1 MARPRSIG
9 NLFRFL
15 GVPALLVMLALAV
28 MMTRIDGDLTRA
40 KEDRAVL
47 DSIQYGMLNPDTW
60 VAKLSAVFTNRL
72 SNASSDPEAREVL
85 RGALGGILAIV
96 DEVEVTAT
104 ATASWAKA
112 FLVPF
117 FAQVREQ
124 SGDFSNLI
132 LKQLEDPENAAQL
145 QAFLSGQVQ
154 TAADESFTQLD
165 RRPLEYVYETRACS
179 GRDDCVAKL
188 DQAINASNDE
198 MNLYAFLAALLGL
211 IVVLPA
217 VFDRTPFTSI
227 DLGIVTAALFVM
239 LFIGV
244 TVPMIDIQAEIEVFE
259 MIILGDLMRFENQ
272 VLFFQSKSIV
282 DVTEIMI
289 RQGTW
294 DLVLVGIAIAMFSLG
309 FPSAKLLGGMLYLR
323 DVRFL
328 ENPVGRF
335 LVLYSGKWSM
345 ADVFVVAIFLSFL
358 GFRGLLSSQLDVLE
372 SSVETATISTA
383 SGTQL
388 GVGFWLFLEFT
399 ILSMLLAAKVGRVKE
414 SRTTDQREEVI
425 PAVS

>member
-1 MARPRSIG
+1 M
-9 NLFRFL
+9 
-15 GVPALLVMLALAV
+15 LVLAV
-28 MMTRIDGDLTRA
+28 MMTRVDGDLTRL

-85 RGALGGILAIV
+85 RSALEGGILAIV

-124 SGDFSNLI
+124 SGHFGDLI
-132 LKQLEDPENAAQL
+132 LQQLEDPENAAQL

-165 RRPLEYVYETRACS
+165 RRPLEYVYETRDCTE
-179 GRDDCVAKL
+179 RDDCVAKL
-188 DQAINASNDE
+188 DSAIDESNGD
-198 MNLYAFLAALLGL
+198 MNLLAFLVALLGL
-211 IVVLPA
+211 MVVLPA
-217 VFDRTPFTSI
+217 VFDRTSFTSI
-227 DLGIVTAALFVM
+227 DLGIVTVALFVV

-244 TVPMIDIQAEIEVFE
+244 SVPMIDIQAEIEVFE

-289 RQGTW
+289 REGTW

-323 DVRFL
+323 DARFL
-328 ENPVGRF
+328 DNPVGRF

-399 ILSMLLAAKVGRVKE
+399 LLSMLLAGKVGRVKE
-414 SRTTDQREEVI
+414 SRAAESQTRDDVI